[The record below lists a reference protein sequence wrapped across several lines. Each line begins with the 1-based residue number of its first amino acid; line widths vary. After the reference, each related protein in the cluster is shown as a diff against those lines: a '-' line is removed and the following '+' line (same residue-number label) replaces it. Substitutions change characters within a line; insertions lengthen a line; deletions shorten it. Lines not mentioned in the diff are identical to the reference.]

1 MNFSRLGKLR
11 FSIMKP
17 LYLSPFFIS
26 FLTISVSGQ
35 EAKPATDTSP
45 QQLAALVVTG
55 KAESL
60 IGIASAAS
68 KGQANFEE
76 LSQRPY
82 LRRGELLE
90 IVPGVVV
97 TQHSG
102 DGKANQYFVRG
113 FNLDHGTDFSIFMDG
128 QPINFASHAHG
139 QGYADINPIIPE
151 LVETLDYWKGP
162 FYGQLGDFST
172 AGAARF
178 RFFDMLPQGIALFG
192 YGENNYYRG
201 LLADTIDLSNPAPPS
216 EKGSKSGPLIKPSSD
231 RSGLTYAFEYNYYDG
246 PWDQEGNAQRING
259 FLKYFKQSGPD
270 SFSLTAQSYDA
281 DWDST
286 DQIPQRLIDS
296 GGINRLGNVDDSV
309 GGDSSRYSLMGAWDH
324 ENTDGKTHADFYVG
338 KYNLDVFSNF
348 TYFLNDPVNG
358 DQFEQKDDRW
368 FAGGEVNRTWEMG
381 EKNSFT
387 LGLQSRNDFI
397 NGIGLYN
404 TKQRARLSTVRE
416 DDVIQSSLGI
426 YGTAKYHVNS
436 WFRVEPGL
444 RADGFYFDVESD
456 NPANTGS
463 ETDGIISPKLSLIFG
478 PWAETDIYA
487 NAGMGFHS
495 NDARGVT
502 ITQDPVTGLAAD
514 SVDPLVRTYG
524 FELGT
529 RTEAFPGIVSTL
541 ALFYL
546 HSDSELLYVG
556 DAGTSEAGP
565 ATERYGIEWSTYWT
579 PTDWLVVDNELTLS
593 EGRLLDVGSDD
604 EIPGSVPITM
614 NTGLTFGQG
623 DGFFG
628 SLRSLYFGA
637 RPLVED
643 GSLDS
648 QPSWQV
654 NARIGYRKNDWQLAL
669 DCLNLLGRDDNSIE
683 YYYPSRLAG
692 EPAIGVDD
700 VHLHPAEPRT
710 FRVTLSRRF

>member
-1 MNFSRLGKLR
+1 
-11 FSIMKP
+11 MKP
-17 LYLSPFFIS
+17 LYFSPLYLS
-26 FLTISVSGQ
+26 FLTVSVSA
-35 EAKPATDTSP
+35 EETKPSSHTNP
-45 QQLAALVVTG
+45 HQLAELVVTG

-90 IVPGVVV
+90 VVPGVVI

-113 FNLDHGTDFSIFMDG
+113 FNLDHGTDFNISTDG
-128 QPINFASHAHG
+128 QPMNFASHAHG
-139 QGYADINPIIPE
+139 QGYADLNPIIPE

-172 AGAARF
+172 AGAAKF

-192 YGENNYYRG
+192 FGQDNYYRG
-201 LLADTIDLSNPAPPS
+201 LLADTIDLSNPPLA
-216 EKGSKSGPLIKPSSD
+216 GGKSGPLVAPGSD
-231 RSGLTYAFEYNYYDG
+231 RSGLTYALEYNYYDG
-246 PWDQEGNAQRING
+246 PWEKEGNAQRMNG

-270 SFSLTAQSYDA
+270 SFSLTAQAYDA
-281 DWDST
+281 KWDST
-286 DQIPQRLIDS
+286 DQIPRRLIDS
-296 GGINRLGNVDDSV
+296 GGIDRLGNIDDSV
-309 GGDSSRYSLMGAWDH
+309 GGESSRFSLMGEWNRD
-324 ENTDGKTHADFYVG
+324 NTDGKTHVDFYVG
-338 KYNLDVFSNF
+338 KYDLDLFSNF

-368 FAGGEVNRTWEMG
+368 FAGGEVNRRWDFG

-387 LGLQSRNDFI
+387 LGVQTRNDFI
-397 NGIGLYN
+397 DGIGLYN
-404 TKQRARLSTVRE
+404 TRDTARVGTVRE
-416 DDVIQSSLGI
+416 DDVTQNSLGI
-426 YGTAKYHVNS
+426 YGIAKYHVNS
-436 WFRVEPGL
+436 WFRMEPAI
-444 RADGFYFDVESD
+444 RADGFYFDVDSD
-456 NPANTGS
+456 DPVNSGS
-463 ETDGIISPKLSLIFG
+463 ETDGIVSPKLSLIFG

-502 ITQDPVTGLAAD
+502 ITEDPVTGLPAD

-565 ATERYGIEWSTYWT
+565 ATARYGVEWSTYWT
-579 PTDWLVVDNELTLS
+579 PTDWLMIDNELTLS
-593 EGRLLDVGSDD
+593 EGELRGVGGDN
-604 EIPGSVPITM
+604 EIPGSVPVTM
-614 NTGLTFGQG
+614 NTGFTIGHG

-637 RPLVED
+637 RPLIED

-648 QPSWQV
+648 RQSWQV
-654 NARIGYRKNDWQLAL
+654 NARVGYRKNDWEVTL
-669 DCLNLLGRDDNSIE
+669 DCLNLLGRDDNDIE
-683 YYYPSRLAG
+683 YFYPSRLAG
-692 EPAIGVDD
+692 EPAIGVED

-710 FRVTLSRRF
+710 FRVTLTRRF